1 MKLMIRMESIDEPFL
16 FDIGRELQTDIDN
29 IEDIRAVSVPEIETG
44 LVVILRVYPKA
55 DFTYPSYSKGVRMFK
70 RKDKLLLVSSNIEIE
85 DLIGLNQHEIYNIFL
100 KRVIESL
107 SILKE
112 KKIKGV
118 EESYLSAI
126 LETLLK

>member
-16 FDIGRELQTDIDN
+16 FDIGRELQSDIDN
-29 IEDIRAVSVPEIETG
+29 MEEISAISIPEIEMG
-44 LVVILRVYPKA
+44 LVSILRVYTKA
-55 DFTYPSYSKGVRMFK
+55 GFVYRYRSEGVRMFK

-85 DLIGLNQHEIYNIFL
+85 GLIGLNQHEIYNVFL

-112 KKIKGV
+112 KKIKDV
-118 EESYLSAI
+118 EQSYLSTQ